1 MTYIFHQ
8 KLDDPVPRHEMI
20 RTSIGQ
26 YSARISS
33 LVMGLMRERGHS
45 KHLLI
50 ISYQDES
57 EQVFKVYSQAASAN

>member
-1 MTYIFHQ
+1 MTYILQQ
-8 KLDDPVPRHEMI
+8 KLDNPVTEHGMI
-20 RTSIGQ
+20 KTSIDQ